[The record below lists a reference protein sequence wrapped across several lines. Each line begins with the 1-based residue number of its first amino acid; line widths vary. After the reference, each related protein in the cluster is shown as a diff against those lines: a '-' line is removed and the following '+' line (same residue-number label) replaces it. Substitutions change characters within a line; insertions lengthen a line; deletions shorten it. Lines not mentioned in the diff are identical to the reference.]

1 MHFLVVVANLPPEQC
16 SGDPKM
22 EITHRTLGNIEIVSP
37 KGRIDQFSAES
48 FQSELA
54 PYLANCSKDGTPLV
68 LDFSDVD
75 YISSLGLRVLM
86 LASRQIKAQNGRIAI
101 AALQPVVDE
110 VFKITRFHLVFN
122 ICDSVATACES
133 LA

>member
-1 MHFLVVVANLPPEQC
+1 
-16 SGDPKM
+16 M
-22 EITHRTLGNIEIVSP
+22 EFTHKTLGNIEIVSP

-48 FQSELA
+48 FQASLA
-54 PYLANCSKDGTPLV
+54 PYLANCLKDGAALV
-68 LDFSDVD
+68 LDFSEID

-86 LASRQIKAQNGRIAI
+86 LAARQVKAQNGRIAV
-101 AALQPVVDE
+101 AALQPIVEE

-122 ICDSVATACES
+122 IFDSVSLACES